1 MTESQGNDAELQAW
15 RQAQARGLII
25 QELPLDLIVLDHMM
39 RDRMVVV
46 ADDLEEL
53 KASIRGHGLR
63 LPIEVTPL
71 DDGRYG
77 LISGWRRVTVL
88 QHLQAEDPDTYATV
102 KALIRAAPTE
112 AATYTAMVEENELR
126 AQITPYERGRIA
138 VMAARLG
145 AFPDTDSAIETLFA
159 TASKAKRSKIRSF
172 AYVHEELG
180 DMLLFPTDLSERN
193 GLRLAY
199 ALREGYSDQLR
210 HVLIYSA
217 RGGPALEWS
226 RLEAIVVQAE
236 AIERQGGSGG
246 GRPKTPFAR
255 PSGRVVPLANGISME
270 RVLHEDGYSIRMRG
284 TVVDIDMIELL
295 MNDIRRNLSPLRITD
310 R

>member
-1 MTESQGNDAELQAW
+1 MTDSHEDDAELRAW
-15 RQAQARGLII
+15 RLAQSQGRVI
-25 QELPLDLIVLDHMM
+25 QELPLDQIVPDHMM
-39 RDRMVVV
+39 RDRMVVDA
-46 ADDLEEL
+46 ADLDEL
-53 KASIRGHGLR
+53 KASIRSHGLR
-63 LPIEVTPL
+63 LPIEVIPL
-71 DDGRYG
+71 EDGRYG

-88 QHLQAEDPDTYATV
+88 QQLHEEDPDAYATV
-102 KALIRAAPTE
+102 KALISTASGE
-112 AATYTAMVEENELR
+112 AAAYTAMVEENELR

-145 AFPDTDSAIETLFA
+145 AFSDTESAIETLFA

-172 AYVHEELG
+172 AYVHKELG

-210 HVLIYSA
+210 HVLIGSA
-217 RGGPALEWS
+217 RGGPALEWA
-226 RLEAIVVQAE
+226 RLEAIVVMAE
-236 AIERQGGSGG
+236 AIERRGDFG

-255 PSGRVVPLANGISME
+255 PSGRVEPLANGISME

-284 TVVDIDMIELL
+284 TVVNIEMIELL
-295 MNDIRRNLSPLRITD
+295 MNDLRRRLSPLRITD